1 MVLKGL
7 IFGEITVPDGL
18 EKHREAL
25 RTNEV
30 WSDDLVTLANR
41 DVVRD
46 EVQQSRGIDH
56 VAGHIGT
63 LGFPVR
69 TALVSSSALTRDG

>member
-1 MVLKGL
+1 MVLKGP
-7 IFGEITVPDGL
+7 IFGEITVPGGL

-25 RTNEV
+25 RANEV
-30 WSDDLVTLANR
+30 WSHDLVPWANP

-69 TALVSSSALTRDG
+69 TALVSSSALNRGG